1 MPEGPSIVIL
11 KEEVSIFEGRKI
23 TSASG
28 NSNLDFG
35 RLQNKKIIA
44 FKSWGKHFLICF
56 KGFYIR
62 IHFLLFG
69 SYRIN
74 ERRNFESRLRLEFKN
89 GEVNFYSN
97 SIKIME
103 GDPDEVYDWSVDVMS
118 EQWDPAKADVRLKA
132 RKQSLACDVLMDQ
145 DLFSGVGNIIK
156 NEVLFRI
163 KVHPEAQVGALPW
176 QKRKQLIKEAAAYSW
191 DFYKWKKVFQLSK
204 HWLVYKK
211 KECPRCNIPVSVRDT
226 GKTRRKSYYCNNCQV
241 KY

>member
-1 MPEGPSIVIL
+1 
-11 KEEVSIFEGRKI
+11 
-23 TSASG
+23 
-28 NSNLDFG
+28 
-35 RLQNKKIIA
+35 
-44 FKSWGKHFLICF
+44 
-56 KGFYIR
+56 
-62 IHFLLFG
+62 
-69 SYRIN
+69 
-74 ERRNFESRLRLEFKN
+74 
-89 GEVNFYSN
+89 
-97 SIKIME
+97 
-103 GDPDEVYDWSVDVMS
+103 
-118 EQWDPAKADVRLKA
+118 
-132 RKQSLACDVLMDQ
+132 MDQ